1 MRILQLNNFED
12 IRGGSDRVYQ
22 LTARMLL
29 DKGHEVATIACGDT
43 SFDARKESVLLPQNG
58 YVSANPISTLRNI
71 RQFIYRPEAAHQVR
85 ALVKRF
91 QPEVAHLHIFYGQL
105 SSSVLATLSELG
117 IPCVMTVHEYRM
129 LCPVSTMY
137 TQRLGVCERCARG
150 GVANAV
156 THRCNRGSMLASG
169 LSAMEAW
176 VRDSKYAY
184 QANVDH
190 FLMVSEFCRNKHIE
204 YLPDIARQSSV
215 LYNFVS
221 DKDVAAAPAPVGAD
235 APFLYAGRL
244 SHEKGVRLLCDAFSK
259 RPQLQ
264 LRIAG
269 TGPSLDELV
278 RDYVAIANIQF
289 LGKLDSANLK
299 RELQRAKF
307 SIVPSEWYENNPMAI
322 LESFGVG
329 TPVLGAEIG
338 GIPELVRSGETG
350 FQFQPSSLDSLL
362 AAIDH
367 ANEVSPAELQALG
380 ENAIALIRERH
391 SEGAYYEQLMAGY
404 QRAIAWRQAH

>member
-1 MRILQLNNFED
+1 MRVLKLNNFED

-29 DKGHEVATIACGDT
+29 DNGHEVATVACGDT
-43 SFDARKESVLLPQNG
+43 SFDERKESVLLTQNG

-71 RQFIYRPEAAHQVR
+71 RQFIYRPAAAQQVR
-85 ALVKRF
+85 ELVKRF
-91 QPEVAHLHIFYGQL
+91 RPDVAHLHIFYGQL

-129 LCPVSTMY
+129 LCPISTMY

-150 GVANAV
+150 NVGNVI
-156 THRCNRGSMLASG
+156 THRCNRGGLLASG

-176 VRDSKYAY
+176 VRDRRYSYLS
-184 QANVDH
+184 NIDH

-204 YLPDIARQSSV
+204 YLPSIERQSSV

-221 DKDVAAAPAPVGAD
+221 DQDVAAAPEPVSAD

-244 SHEKGVRLLCDAFSK
+244 SHEKGVRLMCEAFSR
-259 RPQLQ
+259 RPGLQ

-278 RDYVAIANIQF
+278 RDYGTIANIKF

-299 RELQRAKF
+299 KELRSAKF

-362 AAIDH
+362 AAVDH
-367 ANEVSPAELQALG
+367 ASEVSPTELRALG
-380 ENAIALIRERH
+380 EKSISLIRERH
-391 SEGAYYEQLMAGY
+391 SEDTYYEKLMAGY
-404 QRAIAWRQAH
+404 QRAIEWRYAH